1 MNKAIFIDKDG
12 TLIQN
17 IPYNVDP
24 NLIRLEDTALESMSV
39 LQNEGFLI
47 VIISNQ
53 PGIALKYFEEEDLKK
68 VEKKIRHLLL
78 ENEVALNGF
87 YYCPHSP
94 ESQCH
99 CRKPQ
104 PGLLLKAAN
113 DLQIDLAQSWMI
125 GDILNDVEAGKRSGT
140 KTILIDN
147 GNETEWEMNPL
158 RQPDFIVK
166 DLKEAS
172 QIIAA

>member
-78 ENEVALNGF
+78 ENEVVLNGF
-87 YYCPHSP
+87 Y
-94 ESQCH
+94 
-99 CRKPQ
+99 
-104 PGLLLKAAN
+104 
-113 DLQIDLAQSWMI
+113 
-125 GDILNDVEAGKRSGT
+125 
-140 KTILIDN
+140 
-147 GNETEWEMNPL
+147 
-158 RQPDFIVK
+158 
-166 DLKEAS
+166 
-172 QIIAA
+172 